1 MGNTITSLPYGTDP
15 WKIVEREFHPERIAA
30 SETLFA
36 LANGY
41 LGMRGAFE
49 ERTFTYHPGTY
60 INGIYETKPIV
71 YGETAYGYAKLS
83 QTILNLPDTAIVR
96 LYVDGDLFDLSTGT
110 VVSYLRELDMSR
122 GVLFRA
128 LEWESPS
135 GKRIRLESERLVSF
149 TRRHVAALSW
159 RCSTVG
165 CEATLTIVTEMNGAV
180 RNLVGFEDPRV
191 GASFKGPVLRPL
203 SRKLDGTAASMR
215 YVTRNSRFTVVC
227 ASDDRIETGN
237 RITVRTETDR
247 HRVMNRYTVY
257 ALPDEPVAL
266 ERFSAYCTSRDAA
279 PARLSRLA
287 RKEVER
293 AKTAGFETLRS
304 EQRAYMER
312 FWRRS
317 DIAIEGDPLMSQ
329 SLRFNL
335 FHLLQG
341 SGTDGFTNAPAKGL
355 TGEGYEGHYFW
366 DSEIYVLPVFIY
378 SHPDLARKMLE
389 YRYRTLDR
397 ARERAAEL
405 SHRGALF
412 PWRTIDGNEASAY
425 YPAGTAQYHINADI
439 VYAMKK
445 YIEITGDASFLRDCA
460 AETALETA
468 RFWISLGDWIPGRGF
483 CFNTVTGPDEYS
495 ALVNNNVYTNLMAK
509 MNLEFALGS
518 LERLAREFPED
529 YARITAK
536 TGLTAKETE
545 EWARAAANIYLPFDR
560 DRGIYCQDDS
570 FLTRAPWRSDSGPA
584 KHPLLLHYHPLNI
597 YRYQV
602 LKQPDLILAQFL
614 LGNRFTAA
622 EKKRC
627 FDYYDPLITGDSS
640 LAPCIQCVM
649 SAELGYIDLAYRYF
663 MKTARMDL
671 DDINGNVRDGV
682 HMAAMAGTWIA
693 LVCGFAGLRDH
704 DGELSFNPRL
714 PARWTRLS
722 FRLTVRGS
730 LLEIEIGKE
739 AVRYTLLEGES
750 LSFRHRYNEIA
761 LHAASGDGDGRGTP
775 CDTVVVSL
783 VPRLSAVLVDLDL
796 VSDRNSDLRRRTIS
810 LLERF
815 ARASVDTVPVDGNG
829 TNQGLEPDTGLDG
842 LFAGRSGRR
851 LCVKG
856 FPDPEPFLNAAELHK
871 VTPACCV
878 VLTANPEAAKAAA
891 AGGFFTAAIGFEP
904 SGTGIRVDDLSELS
918 PESLSRALTE
928 AYGSGAMREAVPL
941 GFE

>member
-266 ERFSAYCTSRDAA
+266 ERFSAYYTSRDAA

-518 LERLAREFPED
+518 LERLAR
-529 YARITAK
+529 
-536 TGLTAKETE
+536 
-545 EWARAAANIYLPFDR
+545 
-560 DRGIYCQDDS
+560 
-570 FLTRAPWRSDSGPA
+570 
-584 KHPLLLHYHPLNI
+584 
-597 YRYQV
+597 
-602 LKQPDLILAQFL
+602 
-614 LGNRFTAA
+614 
-622 EKKRC
+622 
-627 FDYYDPLITGDSS
+627 
-640 LAPCIQCVM
+640 
-649 SAELGYIDLAYRYF
+649 
-663 MKTARMDL
+663 
-671 DDINGNVRDGV
+671 
-682 HMAAMAGTWIA
+682 
-693 LVCGFAGLRDH
+693 
-704 DGELSFNPRL
+704 
-714 PARWTRLS
+714 
-722 FRLTVRGS
+722 
-730 LLEIEIGKE
+730 
-739 AVRYTLLEGES
+739 
-750 LSFRHRYNEIA
+750 
-761 LHAASGDGDGRGTP
+761 
-775 CDTVVVSL
+775 
-783 VPRLSAVLVDLDL
+783 
-796 VSDRNSDLRRRTIS
+796 
-810 LLERF
+810 
-815 ARASVDTVPVDGNG
+815 
-829 TNQGLEPDTGLDG
+829 
-842 LFAGRSGRR
+842 
-851 LCVKG
+851 
-856 FPDPEPFLNAAELHK
+856 
-871 VTPACCV
+871 
-878 VLTANPEAAKAAA
+878 
-891 AGGFFTAAIGFEP
+891 
-904 SGTGIRVDDLSELS
+904 
-918 PESLSRALTE
+918 
-928 AYGSGAMREAVPL
+928 
-941 GFE
+941 